1 LLATTADARL
11 FNIGNRHS
19 TLRQNMH
26 RQSTASAITAA
37 LLTPAGRGAVAVIRV
52 HCSEPTESDRAA
64 SVVEASFVAIS
75 GKPLSQ
81 QPVGRLCY
89 GHWVADQSSE
99 DVVVCRTNESSVE
112 VSCHGGRAAVNR
124 ILETLA
130 TAGASIVDWQ
140 TQQANISSPFERELA
155 DALAKATT
163 ARTAAIL
170 LEQSAGR
177 LSNELEQLLM
187 LGPDALTG
195 QLADLLRWSDFG
207 LHLTQPW
214 RVVIA
219 GRPNVGK
226 STLINTLLGYTRA
239 IVFDQPG
246 TTRDVVTGGTA
257 FEGWPFQLADTAGIR
272 ITDDELEQAGIK
284 RARSTVESADLLCLL
299 LDTSQPS
306 TPADRELLDEFTSST
321 DQRNKRPPIVVAHK
335 ADLPSQWNSPLP
347 KNTLQVSST
356 TRAGV
361 EELIAAIVRTLIPTA
376 PESGMAIPISQRQIQ
391 WLRQAHHA
399 TKAGDATQA
408 AVSIEHCLSGET
420 FRRRQGCDSIAAAN
434 PEPQSSDIRSST
446 QRRQ

>member
-1 LLATTADARL
+1 MH
-11 FNIGNRHS
+11 RHS
-19 TLRQNMH
+19 T
-26 RQSTASAITAA
+26 APAITAA
-37 LLTPAGRGAVAVIRV
+37 LLTPSGRGAVAVIRV
-52 HCSEPTESDRAA
+52 HSSESTESDHVAFA
-64 SVVEASFVAIS
+64 VETGFVAIS

-81 QPVGRLCY
+81 QPIGRLCY

-99 DVVVCRTNESSVE
+99 DVVVCRTNESTVE
-112 VSCHGGRAAVNR
+112 VSCHGGRAVANR

-140 TQQANISSPFERELA
+140 TQQANISSPFECELA
-155 DALAKATT
+155 DAVAKATT

-170 LEQSAGR
+170 FEQSDGR
-177 LSNELEQLLM
+177 LSNALEQLLT
-187 LGPDALTG
+187 LGPEALPE
-195 QLADLLRWSDFG
+195 QLAAILRWSDFG

-226 STLINTLLGYTRA
+226 STLINALLGYNRA

-284 RARSTVESADLLCLL
+284 RARSTVESANLVCLL

-306 TPADRELLDEFTSST
+306 TPADRELLDEFTSPT
-321 DQRNKRPPIVVAHK
+321 DQHNKRPPIVVAHK
-335 ADLPSQWNSPLP
+335 ADLPNQWNSPLP
-347 KNTLQVSST
+347 ENTLQVSST

-361 EELIAAIVRTLIPTA
+361 EELIAAIVRTLIPTT
-376 PESGMAIPISQRQIQ
+376 PESGMAIPVTQRQVQ

-399 TKAGDATQA
+399 AIAGDTEQA
-408 AVSIEHCLSGET
+408 VTAIGSCLSGET
-420 FRRRQGCDSIAAAN
+420 F
-434 PEPQSSDIRSST
+434 T
-446 QRRQ
+446 K

>member
-1 LLATTADARL
+1 MH
-11 FNIGNRHS
+11 RHS
-19 TLRQNMH
+19 T
-26 RQSTASAITAA
+26 APAITAA
-37 LLTPAGRGAVAVIRV
+37 LLTPSGRGAVAVIRV

-64 SVVEASFVAIS
+64 SAVEASFVAIS

-89 GHWVADQSSE
+89 GHWVTDLSSE
-99 DVVVCRTNESSVE
+99 DVVVCRTSESTVE

-140 TQQANISSPFERELA
+140 TQQANISSPLEREIA

-170 LEQSAGR
+170 LEQSDGR
-177 LSNELEQLLM
+177 FSNELEQLLTVN
-187 LGPDALTG
+187 PETLTAR
-195 QLADLLRWSDFG
+195 LAELLRWSQFG

-226 STLINTLLGYTRA
+226 STLINALLGYTRA

-272 ITDDELEQAGIK
+272 STDDELEQAGID
-284 RARSTVESADLLCLL
+284 RARSTVESADLVCLL

-306 TPADRELLDEFTSST
+306 TPADRELLDEFTSRT
-321 DQRNKRPPIVVAHK
+321 DQHNKRPPIVVAHK

-347 KNTLQVSST
+347 ENTLQVSST

-361 EELIAAIVRTLIPTA
+361 DDLIAAIVRTLIPAT
-376 PESGMAIPISQRQIQ
+376 PESATAIPVSQRQVQ

-399 TKAGDATQA
+399 AIARGATQTA
-408 AVSIEHCLSGET
+408 TSIESCLSGET
-420 FRRRQGCDSIAAAN
+420 F
-434 PEPQSSDIRSST
+434 T
-446 QRRQ
+446 K